1 MGCFS
6 INTGITSACET
17 SIGGLKEVILFNDD
31 VKFTLSKDV
40 ETNEVTGVSFTE
52 SSITTGNTFL
62 YAFKKGQASMTT
74 ELQTGDTNYYTT
86 NLMMNFSKLEATKRV
101 AINALAKAQVRGV
114 ALDANGN
121 AWLLG
126 EENYLE
132 ATAMTAQTGQ
142 QRSDANN
149 YSITL
154 TAEST
159 YMPIAVNVETEYK
172 KLEDVAKQPR

>member
-1 MGCFS
+1 
-6 INTGITSACET
+6 
-17 SIGGLKEVILFNDD
+17 
-31 VKFTLSKDV
+31 
-40 ETNEVTGVSFTE
+40 
-52 SSITTGNTFL
+52 
-62 YAFKKGQASMTT
+62 
-74 ELQTGDTNYYTT
+74 
-86 NLMMNFSKLEATKRV
+86 MMNFSKLEATKRV

-159 YMPIAVNVETEYK
+159 YMPIGVDVETEYK